1 MQQHFTDAEVQ
12 SVREIIETAVAV
24 HPSLKGYLVGIDTDE
39 MLYSTDVENDTLL
52 LGGYTITRTLDSRD
66 TIAGPVPEIKHL
78 LEVEVQDSG
87 SYWEPPSTDSIEL
100 GTYDSLTDAVLA
112 ALSHEFIASIENL
125 LAANGEARAIEEME
139 RMYEQM
145 QHARALEDFSRT

>member
-66 TIAGPVPEIKHL
+66 TIAGPVPEIKHVVHA
-78 LEVEVQDSG
+78 EVGPCYEEGAFAGGD
-87 SYWEPPSTDSIEL
+87 IEL
-100 GTYDSLTDAVLA
+100 GVYNSLTDAVLA